1 VSHLL
6 REIAPIS
13 ESTWSLLDREARE
26 RLTPALAAR
35 KLVDFSG
42 PRGWEHSATNLGR
55 VRALAGAPAD
65 GLRAAQRRVLSLV
78 ELRADFALSR
88 AELQDAERGAA
99 DVDLDALADAVRRI
113 ALAENVAVL
122 HGWADAGI
130 IGIAQ
135 ACRHEGVRLSD
146 DFNAYAR
153 HVAEAVET
161 LLKAGIGG
169 PYGLAL
175 GPDGYTGVI
184 RTSEHGGYPLFD
196 HLKKILAGG
205 PIVWSPGVRGA
216 VVTSLR
222 GGDFL
227 FECGQ
232 DLSIGY
238 DHHDA
243 DSIHLYLQESFSFRV
258 ATPEAACALLPADQR
273 P

>member
-6 REIAPIS
+6 RELAPIS
-13 ESTWSLLDREARE
+13 EATWNLLDEEARE

-35 KLVDFSG
+35 KLVDFS
-42 PRGWEHSATNLGR
+42 PAHGWEHSATNLGR
-55 VRALAGAPAD
+55 IRALPSGPAE
-65 GLRAAQRRVLSLV
+65 GVRAAQRQVLPLV
-78 ELRADFALSR
+78 ELRADFTVSR
-88 AELQDAERGAA
+88 RELEDADRGAE
-99 DVDLDALADAVRRI
+99 DVDLDALDEAARRI
-113 ALAENVAVL
+113 ALAENVAVF

-130 IGIAQ
+130 TGIAE
-135 ACRHEGVRLSD
+135 ACTHEGIRLSG

-153 HVAEAVET
+153 HVAEGVET

-184 RTSEHGGYPLFD
+184 QTTEHGGYPLFD

-216 VVTSLR
+216 VVLSVR

-227 FECGQ
+227 FESGQ
-232 DLSIGY
+232 DLAIGY
-238 DHHDA
+238 DRHDA
-243 DSIHLYLQESFSFRV
+243 DEVHFYLEESFSFRV
-258 ATPEAACALLPADQR
+258 VTPEAACALLPG
-273 P
+273 

>member
-1 VSHLL
+1 MSHLL
-6 REIAPIS
+6 RELAPIS
-13 ESTWSLLDREARE
+13 EATWNLIDEEARE

-35 KLVDFSG
+35 KLVDFSAAH
-42 PRGWEHSATNLGR
+42 GWEHSATNLGR
-55 VRALAGAPAD
+55 VRALPRAPAE
-65 GLRAAQRRVLSLV
+65 GVRALQRRVLPLV
-78 ELRADFALSR
+78 ELRADFALARS
-88 AELQDAERGAA
+88 ELDDADRGAD
-99 DVDLDALADAVRRI
+99 DVDLEALDDAAKRI
-113 ALAENVAVL
+113 ALAENVAVF

-130 IGIAQ
+130 VGIAE

-146 DFNAYAR
+146 DFDAYAR

-184 RTSEHGGYPLFD
+184 QTTEHGGFPLFD

-216 VVTSLR
+216 VVLSLR

-227 FECGQ
+227 FESGQ
-232 DLSIGY
+232 DLAIGY
-238 DHHDA
+238 DRHDA
-243 DSIHLYLQESFSFRV
+243 DAVHLYIEESFSFRV
-258 ATPEAACALLPADQR
+258 ATPEAACALLPE
-273 P
+273 

>member
-1 VSHLL
+1 MSHLL
-6 REIAPIS
+6 RELAPIS
-13 ESTWSLLDREARE
+13 EATWNLIDEEARE

-35 KLVDFSG
+35 KLVDFSAAH
-42 PRGWEHSATNLGR
+42 GWEHSATNLGR
-55 VRALAGAPAD
+55 VQALPNAPAEGVR
-65 GLRAAQRRVLSLV
+65 GLQRRVLPLV
-78 ELRADFALSR
+78 ELRADFTLARS
-88 AELQDAERGAA
+88 ELEDADRGAD
-99 DVDLDALADAVRRI
+99 DVDLDALDEAARRI
-113 ALAENVAVL
+113 ALAENVAVF

-130 IGIAQ
+130 TGIAE
-135 ACRHEGVRLSD
+135 ACKHPGVRLSG

-153 HVAEAVET
+153 HVAEGVET

-184 RTSEHGGYPLFD
+184 QTTEHGGYPLFD

-216 VVTSLR
+216 VVLSLR

-227 FECGQ
+227 FESGQ
-232 DLSIGY
+232 DLAIGY

-243 DSIHLYLQESFSFRV
+243 DEVHFYLEESFSFRV
-258 ATPEAACALLPADQR
+258 ATPEAACALLAE
-273 P
+273 